1 MSDNR
6 EVADIQFAP
15 SVQYVNGKFILYYA
29 ASSFGSQ
36 KSGIFQAQVR
46 STLLLLRIRAPD
58 LSFIACCSLR
68 RACLVPGP
76 TQG

>member
-6 EVADIQFAP
+6 KVADIQFAP

-36 KSGIFQAQVR
+36 KSGIFQAQVC
-46 STLLLLRIRAPD
+46 SALLLLRIKAPD
-58 LSFIACCSLR
+58 LSFIARCSLR
-68 RACLVPGP
+68 RACLGLGP
-76 TQG
+76 TRG